1 MLEHRGPGESLAFR
15 SMKTQSF
22 FPAALSLLI
31 LNGPALHGQS
41 IPNPGFET
49 DTFTIWPGYAGQN
62 GGITGWTFTGGVG
75 LNPAS
80 GNPFADNGAVPQ
92 GNNVALIQSG
102 SDVPATL
109 GTTITGLAPGFT
121 YVVRFRA
128 NQRAG
133 YPAPAPAWSLNG
145 EAFVPFSAA
154 PAVGG
159 ANGYYY
165 VSGVFTATNTIAA
178 IVIGNQTI
186 ADTTLLVDDFTIAPV
201 LPSVSAWAVS
211 PWTDDATSGI
221 SAYTQWAWRFGS
233 ANNATINGAT
243 VTGVPGPNPAVFG
256 RFAINIP
263 NVFDGDTNTVTALGG
278 TGSAEMATNFIWGG
292 EPAAMSIEALT
303 PGRTYVVSFFSMGWE
318 AAGGRVLSFSSG
330 GQHLVIDQDQYGD
343 NNGLRV
349 DHTFVANLDMRSF
362 TITPES
368 IGTFHLY
375 GLAVRQPLMV
385 STPAD
390 SGTGSLRWAVAT
402 AAAQPGPDFIA
413 FDPSLSGQTITL
425 DSHIPVTGAG
435 GVTVDA
441 TTLPG
446 GLTLGN
452 SGGHRHFIIQSGSG
466 LTLRGL
472 SVVNGGGAGFLGAG
486 GAILNDGMLT
496 LTHCI
501 LSGNS
506 APDGAGGG
514 AVFTASAGTLTLT
527 HCTLSGNSATYGGAI
542 GNLFGVMALTHC
554 TLSGNSATIRGG
566 AIENYDTAASLTH
579 CTISDNASGSS
590 GGGIYNASPL
600 TLTNSIVA
608 GNTTASGQGAD
619 IFNASLLTRVGANI
633 VGNLSSSGGTDGGP
647 PAISGNPLLAPLANY
662 GGPTQTMALR
672 PGSPARN
679 AAAGS
684 TATADQRAFP
694 ITGGADIGAYEAGTL
709 ANCPAFLAESLPAT
723 APFALLGPAADF
735 DNDGATNED
744 EWNSLTNPADATS
757 VFRLSS
763 VTRSGS
769 NITISFPSILGGIYT
784 LWYSDTLAAGS
795 WISSGQPL
803 IQGDDSIKSFTINS
817 PAGVFRR
824 FFQIRVA
831 ARR

>member
-1 MLEHRGPGESLAFR
+1 
-15 SMKTQSF
+15 MKTQHF

-31 LNGPALHGQS
+31 LNVPALHGQS

-49 DTFTIWPGYAGQN
+49 DTFTIWPGYAGVN
-62 GGITGWTFTGGVG
+62 GGISGWTFTGGTG

-80 GNPFADNGAVPQ
+80 GSPFADNGAVPQ

-109 GTTITGLAPGFT
+109 GTTITGLTPGFT

-159 ANGYYY
+159 SNGYYY
-165 VSGVFTATNTIAA
+165 VSGVFTATSTSAA
-178 IVIGNQTI
+178 LVVGNQTT
-186 ADTTLLVDDFTIAPV
+186 ADTTLLVDDFTIS
-201 LPSVSAWAVS
+201 LPSQSTSAWAVS

-221 SAYTQWAWRFGS
+221 SASTQWAWRFGS

-243 VTGVPGPNPAVFG
+243 VTGVAGPNPAVFG
-256 RFAINIP
+256 RFIVSIP
-263 NVFDGDTNTVTALGG
+263 NVFPGDTNTVTSLGG
-278 TGSAEMATNFIWGG
+278 SGSAEMAKNFIWGG
-292 EPAAMSIEALT
+292 EPAYVALEALT
-303 PGRTYVVSFFSMGWE
+303 PGHTYVVSFFSMGWE

-330 GQHLVIDQDQYGD
+330 AGQRVIDQDQYGD
-343 NNGLRV
+343 DNGLRA
-349 DHTFVANLDMRSF
+349 DYTFVAVSDTRSF
-362 TITPES
+362 IITPEG

-385 STPAD
+385 ANSAD

-425 DSHIPVTGAG
+425 ASPIPVSDPG

-452 SGGHRHFIIQSGSG
+452 SGGHRHFIIPSGSR

-472 SVVNGGGAGFLGAG
+472 SVVNGGGAGFVGAG

-496 LTHCI
+496 LTHCM

-506 APDGAGGG
+506 APSGAGGG
-514 AVFTASAGTLTLT
+514 AVFNASAGTLTLNHCTLSGNSATSGGAIVNLFGVLTLT
-527 HCTLSGNSATYGGAI
+527 HCTLSGNSANT
-542 GNLFGVMALTHC
+542 V
-554 TLSGNSATIRGG
+554 GG
-566 AIENYDTAASLTH
+566 AIETTDTAASLTH
-579 CTISDNASGSS
+579 CTISGNASGSS
-590 GGGIYNASPL
+590 GGGIQNAAPL
-600 TLTNSIVA
+600 ILTNSIIA
-608 GNTTASGQGAD
+608 GNTTTTGQGAD
-619 IFNASLLTRVGANI
+619 IFNSSIITRVGANI

-647 PAISGNPLLAPLANY
+647 PAINGNPLLAPLANY

-684 TATADQRAFP
+684 TAIADQRAFP
-694 ITGGADIGAYEAGTL
+694 ITGVADIGAYEAGTL
-709 ANCPAFLAESLPAT
+709 TNCPAFLAESLPST
-723 APFALLGPAADF
+723 APLALLGPAADF

-744 EWNSLTNPADATS
+744 EWNSLTNPADAFS

-769 NITISFPSILGGIYT
+769 NITVSFPTIAGGIYT
-784 LWYSDTLAAGS
+784 LWYSDTLAAES
-795 WISSGQPL
+795 WIFSGQPL
-803 IQGDDSIKSFTINS
+803 IQGDDAIKSFTINS

-824 FFQIRVA
+824 FFQIRVG